1 LAFTKKQKA
10 EMLEQ
15 YQKWL
20 KESQAVYVVNF
31 KGMTMKD
38 VDTLRAKARE
48 TGSHLHVVKNTLFV
62 RSLDAVNLPHEGSYE
77 GTSLVGFATTDA
89 PTLAKILND
98 ASKGSE
104 IFTIRGGYF
113 GEKAL
118 DARQIKAQPA
128 ANTSHTTGT
137 HAGRT
142 CPAIGFCRQSS
153 FGATCCRLGIGAVVY
168 NKDHDTWSFIHKR
181 INVGVRNG

>member
-118 DARQIKAQPA
+118 DARQIKAMADLPTLPVIRARLLSLLQTPATQLARTLAEPARRLAFVVKAHSEQPA
-128 ANTSHTTGT
+128 A
-137 HAGRT
+137 A
-142 CPAIGFCRQSS
+142 
-153 FGATCCRLGIGAVVY
+153 
-168 NKDHDTWSFIHKR
+168 
-181 INVGVRNG
+181 